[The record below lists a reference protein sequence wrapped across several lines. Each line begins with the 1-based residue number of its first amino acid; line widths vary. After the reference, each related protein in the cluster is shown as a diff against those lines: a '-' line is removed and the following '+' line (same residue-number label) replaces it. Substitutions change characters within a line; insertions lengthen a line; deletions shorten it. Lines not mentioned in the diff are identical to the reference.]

1 MSRDFFFQEWTRPKA
16 VMSPSDEAEIK
27 ILFCFSITRIFI
39 ITSTKITDKHHQ
51 FCLEWLFRRQFIS
64 VFNKSVWQ
72 FYSSVGTVR
81 QSVWKI
87 YSSVWMVSQTVWTLC
102 RPFINRS
109 LSVHFSHLNGFLLV
123 SVLPFQSQLFISFR
137 WRLCNAFTPQY
148 IWTAIYYMG
157 GHPQG
162 SSK

>member
-1 MSRDFFFQEWTRPKA
+1 MSRSNET
-16 VMSPSDEAEIK
+16 EIK
-27 ILFCFSITRIFI
+27 ILLCFSITRIFI
-39 ITSTKITDKHHQ
+39 ITSTKITDKHRQ
-51 FCLEWLFRRQFIS
+51 VCSEWLFRRQFIG

-72 FYSSVGTVR
+72 CYSSIGTVR

-87 YSSVWMVSQTVWTLC
+87 YSSIWMVSQTVRTLC
-102 RPFINRS
+102 RPFINGS
-109 LSVHFSHLNGFLLV
+109 LSVRFSHSNGFLLV

-137 WRLCNAFTPQY
+137 WRLCNGFTPQY
-148 IWTAIYYMG
+148 IWTTIYYEG